1 MELGLLGRIAVV
13 TGAARGIG
21 LAIVQAL
28 VAEGAHVVAGSRS
41 TSPELDELVAAGSV
55 RVLEV
60 DLADRSGPAEL
71 IAFAGG
77 RVDIVVNN
85 VGSAPA
91 RTGGFLSVTDDMWQA
106 SLEID
111 LLAAVRT
118 CRAALPLMVAA
129 GTGSIVSISSV
140 NAILADPNVV
150 DYGAAKAAL
159 SNFCKSL
166 SKEFGPHG
174 IRVNTVSPGPVAT
187 ALWLGAGGVAET
199 VAKASGLTP
208 AEVAAGAAQESV
220 TGRFTTPQEVAKAV
234 LFLAGDSAANITGAD
249 IRIDGGLVST
259 W

>member
-1 MELGLLGRIAVV
+1 MELGLQDRVAVV

-21 LAIVQAL
+21 LAIAQAL
-28 VAEGAHVVAGSRS
+28 AAEGAQVVAGSRR
-41 TSPELDELVAAGSV
+41 TSPELEELVAAGSA

-60 DLADRSGPAEL
+60 DLSAAAGPAEL
-71 IAFAGG
+71 VAFAGD
-77 RVDIVVNN
+77 RIDIVVNN

-91 RTGGFLSVTDDMWQA
+91 RTGGFLSVTDEMWQA

-118 CRAALPLMVAA
+118 CRAALPVMIAA
-129 GTGSIVSISSV
+129 GGGSIVSISSV

-174 IRVNTVSPGPVAT
+174 IRVNTVSPGPVGT

-199 VAKASGLTP
+199 VARATGLNP
-208 AEVAAGAAQESV
+208 AEVAAAAARDSV

-234 LFLAGDSAANITGAD
+234 LFLAGDTAANITGAD
-249 IRIDGGLVST
+249 IRVDGGLVST